1 MVSTAFYVA
10 SEITPPRKVKMMAQR
25 VAITKVD
32 KGNIEAAVREA
43 ITLSGGLEGVIKRD
57 SRVLIKPNQ
66 GKPAPSGSGILT
78 DARVTEAVAKIVL
91 ELGPKTVII
100 GDGAIAGYDFGG
112 FSTEEAFEAS
122 GTAEVARKLGIELRN
137 LNRDSFDEVTIHKPL
152 VMDKVRIA
160 RTALESDIIISVPV
174 LKSHIRTYA
183 TLSLKNMKGAMSG
196 AEKRK
201 SHRLGLDMAIV
212 DLNSLVRPSYAVID
226 AIVGMEGLWQYPQ
239 DSRELGLIVAGRD
252 ALAVDIVGASLM
264 GIDPKRIMHLQYLA
278 KQEGTMVDLEQIEIV
293 GESLDN
299 HRQQFKTGFQ
309 VFEARYP
316 EVHIVQ
322 GESACSGC
330 TNELVSAIIY
340 MKQAGYSQEMEGL
353 TVVIGNPAEP
363 KVTEKTAVLGKCAK
377 ECARLGSYAAG
388 CPPKEDAII
397 RALCDMCAADPD
409 RVMATRD
416 EARRKLWE
424 SSKILLER

>member
-1 MVSTAFYVA
+1 
-10 SEITPPRKVKMMAQR
+10 MMAQR

-43 ITLSGGLEGVIKRD
+43 IASAGGLEELIKND

-91 ELGPKTVII
+91 ELGPRSVII

-112 FSTEEAFEAS
+112 FSTEEVFETS
-122 GTAEVARKLGIELRN
+122 GMSEVARKLGIELRN

-152 VMDKVRIA
+152 AMDKVRIA
-160 RTALESDIIISVPV
+160 RTALESDVIISIPV
-174 LKSHIRTYA
+174 LKSHIRTHA
-183 TLSLKNMKGAMSG
+183 TLSLKNMKGVMPG

-212 DLNSLVRPSYAVID
+212 DLNSVVRPSYAVID

-239 DSRELGLIVAGRD
+239 DSRRMGLIVAGRD

-293 GESLDN
+293 GESLDK

-309 VFEARYP
+309 VFESRYP
-316 EVHIVQ
+316 GVHIVQ

-353 TVVIGNPAEP
+353 TVVIGNPTEP

-377 ECARLGSYAAG
+377 ECAHLGSYAAG

-397 RALCDMCAADPD
+397 RALCDVCAADPD
-409 RVMATRD
+409 WVMATRD